1 MAAGFPAGRA
11 LVCRS
16 ERKCDAVHGQFTSCS
31 RVLIAKIEKTHDA
44 YGELCNSVTFDQV
57 NMASYLQ
64 VQRP

>member
-1 MAAGFPAGRA
+1 M
-11 LVCRS
+11 CRS

-44 YGELCNSVTFDQV
+44 CGELCNSVTFDQV